1 MPHTVCSL
9 GLLVH
14 KITDSRLQDIAES
27 LCQRLTSVS
36 GKKAQQRDIASIGLK
51 TVIAEAS
58 GNQAQALV
66 TITAPLLV
74 DGLSKPVCKGAT
86 PFPYLSLDPSD
97 LSVTLSVWCNRVTW
111 MS

>member
-58 GNQAQALV
+58 GSQAQALV
-66 TITAPLLV
+66 TITTPLLV

-86 PFPYLSLDPSD
+86 PVPYHLLDPSG
-97 LSVTLSVWCNRVTW
+97 LSVTLSVWCIRATR